1 MKVLRRKD
9 LPFLLPSKD
18 LKLETGLHILNFDM
32 IFHLLRYIYTFLSF
46 VEVILIAMIESVVLI
61 SKDQKLPFQLSK

>member
-18 LKLETGLHILNFDM
+18 LKLETGLHVLNFDM

-46 VEVILIAMIESVVLI
+46 MGVILIAMIESVVLI
-61 SKDQKLPFQLSK
+61 SKDQKLPFQFSK